1 MEDTPEGEAKR
12 EADKLAPSETSVAYV
27 VGQFGFGAA
36 NLGRSR
42 LLGGQGRLK
51 AGCGQNCP
59 PHPIGCHSIVRAS
72 LVSESR
78 APA

>member
-1 MEDTPEGEAKR
+1 MVEGFLEGPR
-12 EADKLAPSETSVAYV
+12 TVENLLC
-27 VGQFGFGAA
+27 GAA